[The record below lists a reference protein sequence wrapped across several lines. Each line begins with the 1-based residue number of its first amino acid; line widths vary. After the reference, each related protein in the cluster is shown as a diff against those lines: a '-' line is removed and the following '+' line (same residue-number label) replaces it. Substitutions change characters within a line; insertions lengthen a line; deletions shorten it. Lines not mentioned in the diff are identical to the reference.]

1 MGFAVE
7 DVMTST
13 SSAPIVI
20 EETSTT
26 ALLKE
31 AVDEAKELVRIEVAL
46 ARAEIKT
53 ELARAK
59 RAAIA
64 MAVALV
70 CAIVVLCVLS
80 VALVLALG
88 GTPLVALAIAGVF
101 LAFAACAAAVGYGM
115 LPKKPLEQT
124 RDRLGTDVNQLREHI
139 A

>member
-1 MGFAVE
+1 M
-7 DVMTST
+7 ST
-13 SSAPIVI
+13 APIVV
-20 EETSTT
+20 EEPSTT
-26 ALLKE
+26 ALLKA

-46 ARAEIKT
+46 ARAEVKSELIK
-53 ELARAK
+53 AK

-64 MAVALV
+64 LAIALV
-70 CAIVVLCVLS
+70 CTVIVLCVSS

-88 GTPLVALAIAGVF
+88 GTPLVALAVAGVF
-101 LAFAACAAAVGYGM
+101 LAVAACAGAVGYGM